1 MTDPVRKFGFRIQTR
16 GGSVVENLAILG
28 RDREEA
34 EKKLRQIYHHCTI
47 LEAKEI
53 DSTSISD
60 STDVEAMITLISD
73 EGRKD

>member
-34 EKKLRQIYHHCTI
+34 EKKLRQIYHRCTI

-53 DSTSISD
+53 DGTSLSE
-60 STDVEAMITLISD
+60 SSDVEGMITLISD
-73 EGRKD
+73 ESRKE

>member
-16 GGSVVENLAILG
+16 GGSVVDNLAILG

-47 LEAKEI
+47 LESKEI
-53 DSTSISD
+53 DGAALSD
-60 STDVEAMITLISD
+60 SADVEGMITLIAD

>member
-34 EKKLRQIYHHCTI
+34 EKKLRQIYHRCTI

-53 DSTSISD
+53 DGTPLSEAS
-60 STDVEAMITLISD
+60 DVEGMITLISD
-73 EGRKD
+73 ESRKD

>member
-53 DSTSISD
+53 DGATPSD
-60 STDVEAMITLISD
+60 SSDLEGMITLISD
-73 EGRKD
+73 ESRKD

>member
-1 MTDPVRKFGFRIQTR
+1 MADPVRKFGFRIQTR

-28 RDREEA
+28 RDRDEA

-53 DSTSISD
+53 DATTLSD
-60 STDVEAMITLISD
+60 ASDLEGMITLISD
-73 EGRKD
+73 ESRKE

>member
-34 EKKLRQIYHHCTI
+34 EKKLRQIYHRCTI
-47 LEAKEI
+47 LEATEI
-53 DSTSISD
+53 DGTPLSEAS
-60 STDVEAMITLISD
+60 DVEGMITLISD
-73 EGRKD
+73 ESRKD